1 MISGCGRQNEQ
12 RFTGTYVTS
21 LKDEYGT
28 SDDTL
33 IISVFGSGEG
43 MYQIKKNFGFN
54 RLRDGKLL
62 PREYK
67 QEEWIAS
74 YDAKK
79 MVLQETAFGR
89 QIYWLPEESALQFGS
104 KYRKIK

>member
-1 MISGCGRQNEQ
+1 MKISRLFKIIPIALVVISGCGRQNEQ

-43 MYQIKKNFGFN
+43 MYQIKRTSVSTGLGTANYCRENTN
-54 RLRDGKLL
+54 RRNG
-62 PREYK
+62 
-67 QEEWIAS
+67 
-74 YDAKK
+74 
-79 MVLQETAFGR
+79 
-89 QIYWLPEESALQFGS
+89 
-104 KYRKIK
+104 